1 MQLGFGS
8 GVLFATQLTDN
19 TGAAISNPT
28 PARLGVLQEGT
39 LNIASTIKEL
49 FGTDQFPV
57 AVGRGTG
64 KVTITAK
71 AARIQAN
78 AWNTCYFGLPSGP
91 GTTKTDVIVDESGTV
106 PGSLSYTV
114 QVANHATYK
123 ADLGV
128 FYSTTGQ
135 QLTRVAAGSE
145 ATGKYSVAPA
155 TGTYTFVVGDAN
167 AVLLFSYTYTK
178 PGLQI
183 AMVNTL
189 LGYAPTFSAD
199 FYIPYMGK
207 SLLIHAYQCI
217 SDKFNLGSKLE
228 DFIIPD
234 FSASCFADAS
244 GKVLDINT
252 DE

>member
-8 GVLFATQLTDN
+8 GVLFGTQLTDN
-19 TGAAISNPT
+19 TGTAVTNPT
-28 PARLGVLQEGT
+28 PARFGVLQEGT
-39 LNIASTIKEL
+39 VSIASTIKEL

-78 AWNTCYFGLPSGP
+78 LWNAVYLGIP
-91 GTTKTDVIVDESGTV
+91 GGATATKTDAIIDEAATMAGTT
-106 PGSLSYTV
+106 YTV
-114 QVANHATYK
+114 AKGTAFV

-128 FYSTTGQ
+128 YYASTG
-135 QLTRVAAGSE
+135 LPLKAAAAASGAGIYVPGAAGV
-145 ATGKYSVAPA
+145 GQ
-155 TGTYTFVVGDAN
+155 YTFN
-167 AVLLFSYTYTK
+167 AADNAAALLFSYTYTHGGQK
-178 PGLQI
+178 L

-189 LGYAPTFSAD
+189 LGYAPTFAAD
-199 FYIPYMGK
+199 FYIPYQGK
-207 SLLIHAYQCI
+207 SLLVHAYQCV
-217 SDKFNLGSKLE
+217 SDKFNIGSKLE

-234 FSASCFADAS
+234 FSASCFADSS
-244 GKVLDINT
+244 GRVLDINV